1 MNAPPGGGGQ
11 VTCLM
16 APPYYVTDRLPLE
29 RKRPAVG
36 SQVFVPGSQGTAWG
50 LGSEKHT
57 SRAPDETIR
66 LSSTVVYTQ
75 TLPPVDR

>member
-1 MNAPPGGGGQ
+1 M
-11 VTCLM
+11 
-16 APPYYVTDRLPLE
+16 PYGSALLCHIVSLALE

-66 LSSTVVYTQ
+66 LSSTVVYTVSPQ
-75 TLPPVDR
+75 WTGEAKTMGSS